1 MSDYRDTA
9 EEIFAFNLEHTID
22 EEGVLLLCEILYLSP
37 EGQLFIHNEHEG
49 NIRLLDM
56 FDAQDW
62 LEQVN
67 APNEVYIRL
76 GRRLAYE
83 RLPPTAQPRLMGAD
97 RGDLDATPR
106 ASAGV
111 GTSPSA
117 APRRRPRRLCGDAYD
132 DHGRVFAGACGEWIN
147 PNQLTRAVESLGERV
162 GHPGMTVRSLRHFHA
177 SVALQTGQN
186 IVVVSKRLGHSNV
199 SITSDIYAHSLPGW
213 QRQAVD
219 AFAQAMEGN

>member
-1 MSDYRDTA
+1 MKGSLRQRSPGSWELTVETGRD
-9 EEIFAFNLEHTID
+9 
-22 EEGVLLLCEILYLSP
+22 
-37 EGQLFIHNEHEG
+37 
-49 NIRLLDM
+49 
-56 FDAQDW
+56 
-62 LEQVN
+62 
-67 APNEVYIRL
+67 
-76 GRRLAYE
+76 
-83 RLPPTAQPRLMGAD
+83 
-97 RGDLDATPR
+97 
-106 ASAGV
+106 ASGK
-111 GTSPSA
+111 
-117 APRRRPRRLCGDAYD
+117 RRRRYFTVRGTKAQTKEAMRDAYD

-199 SITSDIYAHSLPGW
+199 SITSDIYAHSLPNW